1 MNFLL
6 DTVVLSEARKPLAD
20 RNVVQ
25 WLRGVP
31 ASAAFVSV
39 IALSEIQRGI
49 VMARRRDPA
58 FATGLERWLAGLQT
72 TYADRIID
80 IDRTIALRWGQIAGE
95 VGHSTPDIAIA
106 ATAHV
111 HRLVVA
117 TRNADDFLR
126 AGVPVLNPF
135 QPSPQI
141 IRPRV

>member
-80 IDRTIALRWGQIAGE
+80 IDRAIALRWGQIAGE

>member
-80 IDRTIALRWGQIAGE
+80 IDRTIAVRWGQIAGE

>member
-39 IALSEIQRGI
+39 IALSEIQRG
-49 VMARRRDPA
+49 VVVARRRDPA

-80 IDRTIALRWGQIAGE
+80 IDRTIAVRWGQIAGD